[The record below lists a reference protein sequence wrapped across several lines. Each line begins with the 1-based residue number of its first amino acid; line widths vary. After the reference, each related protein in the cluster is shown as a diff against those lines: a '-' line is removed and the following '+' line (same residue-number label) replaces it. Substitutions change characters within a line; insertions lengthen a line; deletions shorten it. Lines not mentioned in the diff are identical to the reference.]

1 MLALNESGVGASDL
15 SVTVVV
21 MKKKGSGVKRVGDE
35 GTDGERD
42 QKGEEEEV
50 KGAWEA
56 EAEDSP
62 TRM

>member
-1 MLALNESGVGASDL
+1 MNESRVGASEL
-15 SVTVVV
+15 SVTVAV

-50 KGAWEA
+50 NG
-56 EAEDSP
+56 S
-62 TRM
+62 